1 MKIGD
6 FDTDERVFVVAEIG
20 NNHEGNLTLAE
31 EMIGLAADAGAD
43 AVKFQTFLT
52 EHYVSSEDS
61 ARFEML
67 KSFELTFKE
76 FEHLKEAADKAG
88 VIFISTPFDISSAEF
103 LNTIVP
109 AFKISS
115 GDNTFYPLIETIARF
130 GKPIILSSGLAGIK
144 GLEYVCALIE
154 HIWNEE
160 CINTPDLAVLHCVSI
175 YPVTPR
181 EANLGAIRAL
191 GKRLGCVIGY
201 SDHTL
206 GIDAAALSVAVGAR
220 IVEKHFTKDKKFS
233 DFRDHQLSA
242 DPNELKTLVERIRA
256 IEELLG
262 TGDKIVQ
269 ESEKQLESFLR
280 RSIVATRDL
289 SAGETVAS
297 EDITWIRPAGGIS
310 PGREELVLGKILT
323 RNVAKGERL
332 TSDILKTKKEL

>member
-1 MKIGD
+1 MKIGN
-6 FDTDERVFVVAEIG
+6 FATDNKVLIVAEIG
-20 NNHEGNLTLAE
+20 NNHEGNLSLAE
-31 EMIGLAADAGAD
+31 EMIGLAADAGVD

-52 EHYVSSEDS
+52 EHYVSNENR

-76 FEHLKEAADKAG
+76 FEHLKEASDKAG
-88 VIFISTPFDISSAEF
+88 VIFISTPFDIASAEA

-130 GKPIILSSGLAGIK
+130 GKPIILSCGLAGMK
-144 GLEYVCALIE
+144 KLEYARALIE
-154 HIWNEE
+154 HIWNEKGV
-160 CINTPDLAVLHCVSI
+160 NPGMAALHCVSS
-175 YPVTPR
+175 YPVPPW
-181 EANLGAIRAL
+181 EANLGAIRTL
-191 GKRLGCVIGY
+191 GEKLGCVIGY

-220 IVEKHFTKDKKFS
+220 IVEKHFTIDKNFS
-233 DFRDHQLSA
+233 EFRDHQLSA
-242 DPNELKTLVERIRA
+242 DPNELKSLVERIRA

-262 TGDKIVQ
+262 TGNKIVQ
-269 ESEKQLESFLR
+269 ESEKQLEGLLR
-280 RSIVATRDL
+280 RSIVAARDL
-289 SAGETVAS
+289 SAGKTVGR

-310 PGREELVLGKILT
+310 PGREELVLGRVLT